1 VAQGAPQNAT
11 TGSAE
16 NTEGGNR
23 NSNSDGALI
32 FAGACAICHHEGGQ
46 LPVSRPLPLA
56 LSSVVNEDTPANFIH
71 IVRDGIHPPNGQRG
85 PIMPGFEGA
94 LTNQQITAL
103 ANYVRQ
109 QYSQKPAWQNVEKTV
124 SNAGGTQTAAGGSQ

>member
-1 VAQGAPQNAT
+1 
-11 TGSAE
+11 
-16 NTEGGNR
+16 
-23 NSNSDGALI
+23 
-32 FAGACAICHHEGGQ
+32 
-46 LPVSRPLPLA
+46 
-56 LSSVVNEDTPANFIH
+56 VNEDTPANFIH

-94 LTNQQITAL
+94 LTNQQITTL